1 MILKQSELFKG
12 LKKEFVKSIMDLTE
26 KESFETGDRIFIEG
40 DPAEGFYVLLKG
52 RVKLTIGDDGRLV
65 HTVGRGGEVFGW
77 SSLVGREVYSASA
90 VCVKPTKLLKIESGE
105 FQNLLEGD
113 PASGFALMRG
123 LAATIGGRLVNAYN
137 SLVMSHR
144 VEAHE
149 TDGTQ
154 QTLHQRGAA

>member
-1 MILKQSELFKG
+1 MILKQSELFSG
-12 LKKEFVKSIMDLTE
+12 LKREFVKSIVDLTE
-26 KESFETGDRIFIEG
+26 KETFGKGDRIFTEG
-40 DPAEGFYVLLKG
+40 DPARGFYVLLKG

-77 SSLVGREVYSASA
+77 SSLVGRETYSASA
-90 VCVKPTKLLKIESGE
+90 ICATATKLLRIEGDE
-105 FQNLLEGD
+105 FQRLLEDD
-113 PASGFALMRG
+113 PASGFVLMRG
-123 LAATIGGRLVNAYN
+123 LAATIGGRLINAYN

-154 QTLHQRGAA
+154 QTLHQKGAA